1 MDDQLKV
8 SVLVPIYKV
17 EPYLKRNLESI
28 FNQTYHNIDY
38 VFVNDGSP
46 DSSLQVLNNIICQ
59 YGIDKSRY
67 TIINHSYNQGI
78 AASRV
83 DCIANAIGE
92 YVLFVD
98 SDDWIEPV
106 MIESLIKATDNGRI
120 DIVGSDIM
128 CDYDNGVVKY
138 HHENYADSC
147 RENMIRCLNYDINT
161 VLWKLLIRRSLFD
174 NFKIGPTNIGED
186 YIISIKL
193 YYYAKSFKS
202 IPKAFY
208 HYVQYN
214 QERLS
219 FQTLR
224 SINDHITCVREVEAF
239 CRENRIYS
247 DIVKEKLLLR
257 KFNIKS
263 NFLTKGLFDLESYKR
278 VFPESEKV
286 WRKIP
291 YMRKEKIK
299 FWLAEM
305 KMYRIIK
312 ILMSI

>member
-1 MDDQLKV
+1 MEQLLKV

-17 EPYLKRNLESI
+17 EPYLKRTLDSV
-28 FNQTYHNIDY
+28 FTQTYQNIDY

-46 DSSLQVLNNIICQ
+46 DNSLQVLNDTISQ

-67 TIINHSYNQGI
+67 TIINHLHNQGI

-83 DCIANAIGE
+83 DCIAHATGE

-98 SDDWIEPV
+98 SDDWIEPIMV
-106 MIESLIKATDNGRI
+106 ESLVKTTDDGRI
-120 DIVGSDIM
+120 DIVGSDIV
-128 CDYDNGVVKY
+128 CDYENDVIRY
-138 HHENYADSC
+138 HHEDYADTC
-147 RENMIRCLNYDINT
+147 CENMIKCLNYDINT

-174 NFKIGPTNIGED
+174 NFKISPINIGED
-186 YIISIKL
+186 YIISVKL

-219 FQTLR
+219 FQTLK
-224 SINDHITCVREVEAF
+224 SINDHIACVREVEAF
-239 CRENRIYS
+239 FREKGIYT
-247 DIVKEKLLLR
+247 DIINEKLLLR

-263 NFLTKGLFDLESYKR
+263 NFLKRGFYDFESFSR
-278 VFPESEKV
+278 VFPESDKV

-291 YMRKEKIK
+291 YMWKEKVK
-299 FWLAEM
+299 FWLAEK
-305 KMYRIIK
+305 KMYLIIK
-312 ILMSI
+312 LLINI

>member
-1 MDDQLKV
+1 MENQLKV

-17 EPYLKRNLESI
+17 ESYLKRTLDSI

-46 DSSLQVLNNIICQ
+46 DNSLEVLNNTICQ

-83 DCIANAIGE
+83 DCIANASGE

-98 SDDWIEPV
+98 SDDWIEPAMV
-106 MIESLIKATDNGRI
+106 ESLINATDNGRI
-120 DIVGSDIM
+120 EIVGSDIM
-128 CDYDNGVVKY
+128 CDYDNGVIIY
-138 HHENYADSC
+138 HHEDYADTC

-161 VLWKLLIRRSLFD
+161 VLWKLLIRKSLFD
-174 NFKIGPTNIGED
+174 KFKIGHINIGED

-193 YYYAKSFKS
+193 YYYAVTFRA
-202 IPKAFY
+202 IHKAFY

-219 FQTLR
+219 FQILK
-224 SINDHITCVREVEAF
+224 SINDHIEC
-239 CRENRIYS
+239 
-247 DIVKEKLLLR
+247 VKEIESFLREKGILTDLVEEKILLR
-257 KFNIKS
+257 KFNIRS
-263 NFLTKGLFDLESYKR
+263 NFLTKQLRDIKTYRSL
-278 VFPESEKV
+278 FPETNGI

-291 YMRKEKIK
+291 YSNKEKLK
-299 FWLAEM
+299 FWMAEN
-305 KMYRIIK
+305 KLWWVLK
-312 ILMSI
+312 LL

>member
-1 MDDQLKV
+1 MENHFKV

-17 EPYLKRNLESI
+17 EPYLKRTLDSI
-28 FNQTYHNIDY
+28 FTQTYQNIDY

-46 DSSLQVLNNIICQ
+46 DNSLQVLNDTIRQ

-67 TIINHSYNQGI
+67 TIINHSHNLGI

-83 DCIANAIGE
+83 DCIAYASGE

-98 SDDWIEPV
+98 GDDWIEPIMV
-106 MIESLIKATDNGRI
+106 ETLINATDNGLI
-120 DIVGSDIM
+120 DIVGSDII

-138 HHENYADSC
+138 HHENYADTC

-161 VLWKLLIRRSLFD
+161 VLWKLMIKRSLFD
-174 NFKIGPTNIGED
+174 YFKIAPINIGED

-193 YYYAKSFKS
+193 YYYAKSFKA
-202 IPKAFY
+202 IPMAFY

-219 FQTLR
+219 FQTLK
-224 SINDHITCVREVEAF
+224 SINDHILCVREVEAF
-239 CRENRIYS
+239 CREKNVYT
-247 DIVKEKLLLR
+247 DLVKKKLLLR

-263 NFLTKGLFDLESYKR
+263 NYLTRRLRDIKAYNAT
-278 VFPESEKV
+278 FPEANGI

-291 YMRKEKIK
+291 YSNKEKLK
-299 FWLAEM
+299 FWIAENGLWWVF
-305 KMYRIIK
+305 R
-312 ILMSI
+312 LL